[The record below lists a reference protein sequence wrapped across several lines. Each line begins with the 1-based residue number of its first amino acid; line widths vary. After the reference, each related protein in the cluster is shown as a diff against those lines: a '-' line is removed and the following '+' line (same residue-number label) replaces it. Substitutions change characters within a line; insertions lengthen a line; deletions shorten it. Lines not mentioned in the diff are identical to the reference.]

1 MQGKADKP
9 LPDYAMHNFSEKW
22 ACARFFY
29 FWAMVSRWFYM
40 SFQDHIFKKVI
51 DLVKPVVE
59 DKGLELVDVEYRRE
73 AGGFVLRII
82 VFKED
87 GVTVDDCA
95 GLSREVSQ
103 LLDVEDILDH
113 GYNLEVSSPGLTRPL
128 KNRRDFE
135 RNIGAEVKLTS
146 KLENGGTEV
155 IGGVIRD
162 IGDDSVT
169 LEGDSGLT
177 SRPLTRIVKGK
188 LVIEF

>member
-1 MQGKADKP
+1 
-9 LPDYAMHNFSEKW
+9 
-22 ACARFFY
+22 
-29 FWAMVSRWFYM
+29 M